1 MKNREGAIDIGSA
14 PGGGGQPFLAGGF
27 IVDVPVLGPQ

>member
-1 MKNREGAIDIGSA
+1 MKNREGAIVDIGSA
-14 PGGGGQPFLAGGF
+14 PPPGQPLLAGGF